1 MAPPGVAHGAIQG
14 QAAMLFGLHLRTH
27 RPGCRVVI
35 TPGVVPQLRAR
46 FNERVPDLGVSCAA
60 FADSRSLVDPVLLVE
75 ILSPSNEA
83 KTRANAWAYATI
95 PSVQEVLILS
105 SNAIRA
111 EVLRQG
117 EDSPLILAG
126 DETLRLHSIGYEGR
140 LADFYATTDLS

>member
-1 MAPPGVAHGAIQG
+1 V
-14 QAAMLFGLHLRTH
+14 
-27 RPGCRVVI
+27 
-35 TPGVVPQLRAR
+35 
-46 FNERVPDLGVSCAA
+46 
-60 FADSRSLVDPVLLVE
+60 
-75 ILSPSNEA
+75 
-83 KTRANAWAYATI
+83 
-95 PSVQEVLILS
+95 LS